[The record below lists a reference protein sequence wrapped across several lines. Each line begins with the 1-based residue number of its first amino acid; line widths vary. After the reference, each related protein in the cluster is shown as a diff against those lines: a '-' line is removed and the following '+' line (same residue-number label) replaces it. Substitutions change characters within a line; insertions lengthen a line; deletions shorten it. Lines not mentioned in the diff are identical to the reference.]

1 MAATSIIEHQLNAS
15 TYPSSPMITI
25 RVAFLSAKDVK
36 RCEIK
41 REIVNL
47 LSKIHDMKLFF
58 QSGKTCSVYKI
69 SQRKQRGI
77 SHLSHA
83 SLKYNKWIERM

>member
-47 LSKIHDMKLFF
+47 LSKIHDIK
-58 QSGKTCSVYKI
+58 
-69 SQRKQRGI
+69 
-77 SHLSHA
+77 
-83 SLKYNKWIERM
+83 